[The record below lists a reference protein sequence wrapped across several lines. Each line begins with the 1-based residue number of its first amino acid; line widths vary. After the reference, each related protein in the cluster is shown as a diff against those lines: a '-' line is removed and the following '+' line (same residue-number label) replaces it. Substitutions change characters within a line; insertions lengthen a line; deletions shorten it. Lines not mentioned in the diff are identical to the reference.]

1 MSFNC
6 NKCKKEFDDENDLQ
20 RHCWKYHPKN
30 KMEQAWSKHS
40 IEGFKKWKGSSY
52 YESYGPYY

>member
-20 RHCWKYHPKN
+20 RHCWKHHPKN
-30 KMEQAWSKHS
+30 K
-40 IEGFKKWKGSSY
+40 ISY
-52 YESYGPYY
+52 